1 MSKKVPVPNKYEI
14 EQNSDESVEIE
25 IDRRNLL
32 VSQEDLSV
40 DLDDNE
46 DNLLQAKMSQK
57 LNT

>member
-25 IDRRNLL
+25 VDRRNLL

-40 DLDDNE
+40 ELDDTE
-46 DNLLQAKMSQK
+46 DNLLQSKMSQK
-57 LNT
+57 LNS

>member
-25 IDRRNLL
+25 NDRRNLL

>member
-25 IDRRNLL
+25 NDRRNLL

-46 DNLLQAKMSQK
+46 NNLL
-57 LNT
+57 